1 MTSSGSHFVC
11 GYIKQLNIQTPPL
24 TFISPDKSLW
34 KYTEKFSLNLSYP
47 EVSTDTTIFTP
58 LNNDYVTNFTNNSN
72 FSNIPFLPFQYNSI
86 FRYYFTD
93 GIPFQI
99 SFRCHTIDIIWKYIL
114 PLLFLIGTVGN
125 ILSFLVFYKRK
136 SLYPSSHIYLIFLA
150 IMDEGVLCTGLLTRW
165 LDRLLSYRLEDRH
178 WLLCKSMQFIGVTT
192 SFISVW
198 IIVLITV
205 ERTLVVMSP
214 ISSIHN
220 KRVKCSCTSIII
232 LCILAS
238 TVSGHFFLTVDLVT
252 RDGNKSLDGDEDEE
266 DAASAEQNI
275 PLYLSS
281 RLIENS
287 HFLGQ
292 SIANSTLLHY
302 QQQTYDN
309 MTISDPRVCDFHL
322 VYKENGFQSIWTW
335 IDATLYSY
343 LPFIIIVISNILI
356 LINIRWATKR
366 RASMIYRVPN
376 TKYYHHCLKNN
387 NNHNH
392 NYWNIKK
399 FGNFSM
405 KLNRCTDAQIRQ
417 PPQTSYCGSQSYASD
432 RFTPPPQIAG
442 SSSHGSSVISLN
454 NLNHA
459 NHKSNSNMSLY
470 SANLCKCKHPC
481 VSMQL
486 QPYTGGVK
494 GVEYKTNSIVRRP
507 HTIFSSEMRQLTL
520 LLMLISGVFLLTTA
534 PVVVVKLLVAWNI
547 GQDPEDIALLE
558 LFDCIAEVL
567 MYANHAINFY
577 LYCAVGTRF
586 RRELKKTLRC
596 GKKRR

>member
-1 MTSSGSHFVC
+1 
-11 GYIKQLNIQTPPL
+11 
-24 TFISPDKSLW
+24 
-34 KYTEKFSLNLSYP
+34 
-47 EVSTDTTIFTP
+47 
-58 LNNDYVTNFTNNSN
+58 
-72 FSNIPFLPFQYNSI
+72 
-86 FRYYFTD
+86 
-93 GIPFQI
+93 
-99 SFRCHTIDIIWKYIL
+99 YIL

-165 LDRLLSYRLEDRH
+165 LDRLLSYRLEDEH

-205 ERTLVVMSP
+205 ERALVVMSP

-220 KRVKCSCTSIII
+220 KRVKCSCTSIMI

-252 RDGNKSLDGDEDEE
+252 RDGNEDEE
-266 DAASAEQNI
+266 DGSGGSGSGFGSAEQNT
-275 PLYLSS
+275 PVYSSSS
-281 RLIENS
+281 RLTDS
-287 HFLGQ
+287 GYFLGQ
-292 SIANSTLLHY
+292 IVGNSTLPY
-302 QQQTYDN
+302 YQQQQQTYDN
-309 MTISDPRVCDFHL
+309 MTISDSRVCDFHL
-322 VYKENGFQSIWTW
+322 VYKENGFRSIWTW
-335 IDATLYSY
+335 IDAALYSY

-376 TKYYHHCLKNN
+376 TKYYHHCIKHSNN
-387 NNHNH
+387 NNHNNHSVH
-392 NYWNIKK
+392 NHWNKK

-405 KLNRCTDAQIRQ
+405 KLNRCTDAQIHQ
-417 PPQTSYCGSQSYASD
+417 PQTLYCGSQSYASD
-432 RFTPPPQIAG
+432 RYTPPPQIAG
-442 SSSHGSSVISLN
+442 SSSHASSVISLN
-454 NLNHA
+454 NMNHGS
-459 NHKSNSNMSLY
+459 HKSKSNMSLY

-486 QPYTGGVK
+486 QPYAGVK

-534 PVVVVKLLVAWNI
+534 PVVLVKLLVAWNI

-567 MYANHAINFY
+567 MYTNHAINFY

-586 RRELKKTLRC
+586 RRELKKTLQC